1 MNVFSARKA
10 TPKLFP
16 VLSRFSY
23 PLQLDHNS
31 VTKGVACI
39 MSTVGKGVGRYCRCR
54 KFYCKIVDNLI
65 SKAAAL
71 GVVRQPQT
79 VICNFETA
87 LISTV
92 QARFKSVHI
101 QGCYFYFCQTVLRKV
116 AKLGMQIRYLH

>member
-16 VLSRFSY
+16 VLSRFSPVSCSVI
-23 PLQLDHNS
+23 PL
-31 VTKGVACI
+31 VYR
-39 MSTVGKGVGRYCRCR
+39 STVGKGVGRYCRCR

-116 AKLGMQIRYLH
+116 AKLGMQTRYLH

>member
-1 MNVFSARKA
+1 MFLVQERQHQNCFPSYHALTQGEPSSACERLTNSQGHNSCKI
-10 TPKLFP
+10 K
-16 VLSRFSY
+16 Y

-39 MSTVGKGVGRYCRCR
+39 MSTVGKGV
-54 KFYCKIVDNLI
+54 
-65 SKAAAL
+65 

>member
-16 VLSRFSY
+16 VLSRFSPVSCSVI
-23 PLQLDHNS
+23 PL
-31 VTKGVACI
+31 VYR
-39 MSTVGKGVGRYCRCR
+39 STVGKGV
-54 KFYCKIVDNLI
+54 
-65 SKAAAL
+65 AAL

-116 AKLGMQIRYLH
+116 AKLGMQTRYLH